1 MDGVQ
6 DSISSLSV
14 TFKNS
19 SSSISILENSET
31 NNPIKA
37 IHKFHVPQTQ
47 GMGGIPKS
55 KIGA

>member
-1 MDGVQ
+1 MEGVK

-19 SSSISILENSET
+19 SSSISILDNSET

-55 KIGA
+55 KVGA

>member
-19 SSSISILENSET
+19 SSSISILENSEI

-37 IHKFHVPQTQ
+37 IHKFHVPQSQ

>member
-37 IHKFHVPQTQ
+37 IHKFHGPQSQ

>member
-6 DSISSLSV
+6 NGISSLSV
-14 TFKNS
+14 SFKNNS
-19 SSSISILENSET
+19 STNTNYENSET
-31 NNPIKA
+31 NIPIKA

-55 KIGA
+55 KIGT